1 MKILLSVDAG
11 KNTLKAIGKEIGT
24 EDIKKITF
32 PSKYSITDDIEEEC
46 EGNSHIIKIDNTITI
61 LGDAGELY
69 DYDSDKEKEIHKLC
83 TYTAITELLEP
94 NTQDNEVYMVLAC
107 PIDSIATKELKDN
120 YRNFI
125 GNNGN
130 EIKVNVDKK
139 EYSFIIKDITIK
151 QEGSGVIFNNT
162 EKYMNK
168 EVAVIDLGGVN
179 FSFCI
184 YNNCIPVKSTRFAR
198 DFGGNYLNNMTV
210 NALRSIEKGKSIT
223 TQLALKSLI
232 EDCLTIAN
240 VKDSKSMSVIQD
252 VKRKYLN
259 TIINQ
264 IKKAGQSIDVVEPIF
279 CGGTSYLI
287 KETILKEIPHAV
299 VVDNPQWESTEGLFV
314 IANAKYNEI

>member
-94 NTQDNEVYMVLAC
+94 NTHDNEVYMVLAC

-139 EYSFIIKDITIK
+139 EYSFVIKDITIK